1 MKGRFTMKRRLFL
14 KSMIVLFALIMTSCA
29 STPPAVTSSGAPK
42 QPAPSIAGAQNAA
55 ISIENFSFN
64 PATLTITAGT
74 TVTWTNN
81 DNATHTIKSPGFNSQ
96 DLAHGQTFAFKFDAK
111 GTYDYS
117 CGIHPAMTGE
127 IIVQ

>member
-1 MKGRFTMKRRLFL
+1 MRKNILLRTMIL
-14 KSMIVLFALIMTSCA
+14 IFALLLTSCA
-29 STPPAVTSSGAPK
+29 STPPAVTASGTPT
-42 QPAPSIAGAQNAA
+42 QPAPSVAGAQNAA

-64 PATLTITAGT
+64 PSTLTITAGT

-81 DNATHTIKSPGFNSQ
+81 DSATHTIKSPNFNSQ
-96 DLAHGQTFAFKFDAK
+96 DLPHGQTFAFKFDTE

-117 CGIHPAMTGE
+117 CGIHPAMTGK